1 MKANA
6 LLKYLG
12 LSLHLCLFTN
22 ITTQAQELKEPTGS
36 LKINLNPSGSKYMQ
50 LGVWN
55 QTWLRVIENNPGT
68 LVNNAPEATTMDAGF
83 RRMRISSTMQLSPR
97 YLMFFQIGIN
107 NQSFISGGGTGTG
120 ANGQG
125 KKAPL
130 FFHDA
135 YNEFSIIADSKD
147 FQKPSLYVG
156 AGLHAWNGVSRLTN
170 ASSNKML
177 TADLPVYNFSNIEV
191 SDQMSRQFG
200 VFAHGNYKKLAY
212 RMSVNKPFATS
223 NKPTV
228 INKAVENNSGGGL
241 SVSGYYYLQL
251 LDKENQKT
259 SFLNGS
265 YLGEKKIF
273 NVGIG
278 FQHAKNGTQ
287 SLNTQ
292 NEIVKHNNT
301 TLGAD
306 IFTEF
311 PIQLGVRPSYVSIY
325 SVYYNYN
332 FGKNYLRTTGIMN
345 PGTANPEF
353 TGMTAL
359 EGSGNA
365 RYLLGTGN
373 IWHTTAGVLLPEFK
387 KSAIKLQPYVTY
399 ARKDFEAL
407 NQVGNYFDFGTN
419 ILIDNHNAKVS
430 LQYATRPLYSKNGEN
445 QSTVFT
451 HRGEWLACV
460 QIYL

>member
-1 MKANA
+1 MNANT
-6 LLKYLG
+6 LLKI
-12 LSLHLCLFTN
+12 LSLSLPLSLTTN
-22 ITTQAQELKEPTGS
+22 LTAQAQNTKEPTGS
-36 LKINLNPSGSKYMQ
+36 LKININPSGSKYMQ

-68 LVNNAPEATTMDAGF
+68 MVNNAPENTTMDAGF
-83 RRMRISSTMQLSPR
+83 RRMRITSTMQLSPR
-97 YLMFFQIGIN
+97 YLMFFQVGIN

-125 KKAPL
+125 KKTAL

-135 YNEFSIIADSKD
+135 YNEFSIISDSKD
-147 FQKPSLYVG
+147 FQKPSLYLG

-212 RMSVNKPFATS
+212 RMSLNKPFATS

-228 INKAVENNSGGGL
+228 VNKAVDNNAGGGL
-241 SVSGYYYLQL
+241 SVSGYYYLQF
-251 LDKENQKT
+251 LDKENQKS
-259 SFLNGS
+259 SFLAGS
-265 YLGEKKIF
+265 YLGEKKVF

-278 FQHAKNGTQ
+278 FQHAKNATQ
-287 SLNTQ
+287 SLNTH
-292 NEIVKHNNT
+292 NEIIKHNTT

-311 PIQLGVRPSYVSIY
+311 PVQLGVRPSYVSLY
-325 SVYYNYN
+325 SVYYNYDL
-332 FGKNYLRTTGIMN
+332 GKNYLRTTGIMN
-345 PGTANPEF
+345 PGTANPEY
-353 TGMTAL
+353 TGITAL

-365 RYLLGTGN
+365 LYLHGT
-373 IWHTTAGVLLPEFK
+373 
-387 KSAIKLQPYVTY
+387 
-399 ARKDFEAL
+399 
-407 NQVGNYFDFGTN
+407 
-419 ILIDNHNAKVS
+419 
-430 LQYATRPLYSKNGEN
+430 
-445 QSTVFT
+445 
-451 HRGEWLACV
+451 
-460 QIYL
+460 